1 LGDPLMIKSVR
12 GILYD
17 TKALMKVLMSKI
29 VEIPRT
35 MHFDEVV
42 SMSWAPMIVEMD

>member
-1 LGDPLMIKSVR
+1 MIKLVR

-42 SMSWAPMIVEMD
+42 SMSWAPIIVEMD

>member
-1 LGDPLMIKSVR
+1 MIKSVR

-17 TKALMKVLMSKI
+17 TKALIKVLMSKI

-42 SMSWAPMIVEMD
+42 SMSRAPMIVEMD

>member
-1 LGDPLMIKSVR
+1 MIKSVR

-17 TKALMKVLMSKI
+17 TKILMKVLMSKI

-35 MHFDEVV
+35 MHFDEIV
-42 SMSWAPMIVEMD
+42 SMSWAPMIVEMN